1 MQIGCRPKARLEL
14 TKAQGVGVG
23 TLVKRGLEWKLMI
36 ANRDIQRRL
45 ASFTRAEATRV
56 SRPASLDQTRFYA
69 AMASQV
75 PVRPD
80 RPGAVDPVSASRL
93 SDTPFLLRR

>member
-1 MQIGCRPKARLEL
+1 
-14 TKAQGVGVG
+14 
-23 TLVKRGLEWKLMI
+23 MI

-45 ASFTRAEATRV
+45 ASFNRAEATRL
-56 SRPASLDQTRFYA
+56 SRPLSADPKRFYA
-69 AMASQV
+69 AMASRI

-93 SDTPFLLRR
+93 SGEPFLLRR

>member
-1 MQIGCRPKARLEL
+1 
-14 TKAQGVGVG
+14 
-23 TLVKRGLEWKLMI
+23 MI
-36 ANRDIQRRL
+36 ANHDIQRRL

-56 SRPASLDQTRFYA
+56 SRSVAVDKTRFYA
-69 AMASQV
+69 AMASQI

-80 RPGAVDPVSASRL
+80 RPGAVDPVSASLL